1 MRPLFRVA
9 VLAFLLTLA
18 ACSGSPTAS
27 APTSS
32 STSTPAAAVSSTN
45 TPAPTPT
52 VVVPPTV
59 PAATLP
65 ITVTDALGRQV
76 SLKAVPTRIV
86 SLAPSVTEILFAVGA
101 GSRVVGVTKYCT
113 YPPEVEALPKI
124 GGFSPDSISV
134 EAIVNLTPDLV
145 VAGTVAQAPVVEA
158 LTRAGIAAVVL
169 DPKSFADVYAGIAQV
184 GQLTGTTAQANA
196 VVAAMRARIDAVT
209 AKVAA
214 DVPAAERPTVFYE
227 VFDQPLMTAGPNTFV
242 GQMLT
247 FVGATSIFTDTGKD
261 YPMVSAEAILTGNPD
276 VILGPDSHGEQL
288 SPAQIA
294 QRPGWGEL
302 KAVKTGRIY
311 LLSGDMV
318 SRPGPRLAEALE
330 ALAKTLYP
338 KLFP

>member
-18 ACSGSPTAS
+18 ACGSTPTA
-27 APTSS
+27 S
-32 STSTPAAAVSSTN
+32 STSTPAPAVSSAK
-45 TPAPTPT
+45 TPTAPVAAPT

-184 GQLTGTTAQANA
+184 GQLTGTTAQANT
-196 VVAAMRARIDAVT
+196 VVASMRARIDAVT

-214 DVPAAERPTVFYE
+214 AVPAAERPTVFYE

-261 YPMVSAEAILTGNPD
+261 YPTVSAEAILTGNPD
-276 VILGPDSHGEQL
+276 VILGPDSHGDRL

-294 QRPGWGEL
+294 QRPGWGDL

-311 LLSGDMV
+311 LLNGDMV